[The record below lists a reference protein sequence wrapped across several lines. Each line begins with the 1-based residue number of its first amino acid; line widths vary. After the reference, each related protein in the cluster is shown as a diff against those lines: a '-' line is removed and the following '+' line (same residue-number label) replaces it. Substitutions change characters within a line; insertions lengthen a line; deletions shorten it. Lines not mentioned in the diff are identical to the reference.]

1 MPPAAATPIMR
12 YNGQTAR
19 DAFMRPLQTH
29 RKSAFYPSL
38 LAFRQFV
45 GDGLDRSGRF
55 SATAKFPGGVGHPA
69 LHRKTRLS
77 HCFYPRVCAIIYGN
91 TKKEVT
97 RRAAGKPQNLPQGP
111 RAKQRPAPPCA
122 APAI

>member
-19 DAFMRPLQTH
+19 DAFTRPLQTH

-55 SATAKFPGGVGHPA
+55 TVI
-69 LHRKTRLS
+69 
-77 HCFYPRVCAIIYGN
+77 AII
-91 TKKEVT
+91 KKYHPVG
-97 RRAAGKPQNLPQGP
+97 AGH
-111 RAKQRPAPPCA
+111 APPATVCYNEYNGLACRGGIYA
-122 APAI
+122 ARAILPPMQPAG